1 MCAHLFIFISLGM
14 NLSRNILFSL
24 LYIIVIAHSDPIVAR
39 QDTNPML
46 EMIGKEY
53 HEYFDE
59 YESLCDSLFAGD
71 SLSRVKL
78 IRYFAEASAAA
89 PASEWDLDRRRMESH
104 VRFYE
109 SRGGGFEASEQ
120 YTADRFAKDLL
131 SIAHEAEKKGFKYM
145 WLRSLFNVADAYR
158 IFERDYEQAFKYYLE
173 VAARLEHVSQ
183 REFPWK
189 LFMYREIADFYY
201 SFREYKDATVF
212 YRKIAEDSDVTYK
225 NNHRLY
231 PALNGLALCYR
242 HAEQYDRSDSCFL
255 QILSMSAPCEED
267 RYVWEGIAGG
277 GIGYNH
283 YLRGDMEKAL
293 SWMEP
298 ALAKMKRPNDDS
310 YTSNLAVNIANIYLG
325 RNDIHQAEKYLNIA
339 LDYFNRTRIPEKN
352 SNLLQAMARY
362 HSLKGNR
369 REATAYLDSSLRA
382 TKKEGEA
389 YSGLVL
395 RRVEQQLR
403 AVDQRLYEK
412 ELFTEKLRST
422 YYKRTAFWVSS
433 TLAVILL
440 LALLLFIYYHRTR
453 QAYHELVRRS
463 QQWANVSTDEEKA
476 AELCPDAD
484 SDKTS
489 PVLSPNVADR
499 TIMEKIEQL
508 MEEKRLFTNADLSLN
523 TLATE
528 LGLDRRHVSNAI
540 NVCTNK
546 NFFSYLNEY
555 RVKEA
560 IRLLSVADKLNLTID
575 SIAFDS
581 GFNDRRTFH
590 RVFKQFTGLTPG
602 AFKESL

>member
-1 MCAHLFIFISLGM
+1 MRTYIFIFISLGM
-14 NLSRNILFSL
+14 NLSRYILFGL
-24 LYIIVIAHSDPIVAR
+24 FCIIAVAHCDPVIAR
-39 QDTNPML
+39 KDTNPML

-59 YESLCDSLFAGD
+59 YEVLCDSLFSGD
-71 SLSRVKL
+71 SLSRAKL

-89 PASEWDLDRRRMESH
+89 PASEWDLDRRRMEKH
-104 VRFYE
+104 VHFYE
-109 SRGGGFEASEQ
+109 SREGGFEASEQ
-120 YTADRFAKDLL
+120 YTADSFAKDLL
-131 SIAHEAEKKGFKYM
+131 SIARLAEKKGFKYL
-145 WLRSLFNVADAYR
+145 WLRSLFNAADAYR
-158 IFERDYEQAFKYYLE
+158 IFERDYEQAFRYYLE
-173 VAARLEHVSQ
+173 VAAQLEHVTQ

-201 SFREYKDATVF
+201 SFREYNDATVF
-212 YRKIAEDSDVTYK
+212 YRKIAEDPDATYK

-242 HAEQYDRSDSCFL
+242 HAGQYERSDSCFL
-255 QILSMSAPCEED
+255 QILSLAAPCEED

-277 GIGYNH
+277 SIGYNY

-293 SWMEP
+293 LWMKS
-298 ALAKMKRPNDDS
+298 ALEKMKRPNDDS
-310 YTSNLAVNIANIYLG
+310 YTSNLAVNIANIYLL
-325 RNDIHQAEKYLNIA
+325 RDDIHHAEKYLNIA
-339 LDYFNRTRIPEKN
+339 LDYYNRTRIPEKN
-352 SNLLQAMARY
+352 SNLLQALARY

-369 REATAYLDSSLRA
+369 REATVYLDSTLRA
-382 TKKEGEA
+382 KKTEEAA

-403 AVDQRLYEK
+403 AADQRLYEK

-433 TLAVILL
+433 TLVVILL
-440 LALLLFIYYHRTR
+440 LSLLLFIYYHRTR
-453 QAYHELVRRS
+453 RAYHELVIRS
-463 QQWANVSTDEEKA
+463 QQWAKVPTVGNKA
-476 AELCPDAD
+476 AELPPGAA
-484 SDKTS
+484 SDKTPS
-489 PVLSPNVADR
+489 VLSPNVADR
-499 TIMEKIEQL
+499 TIMEEIEQL
-508 MEEKRLFTNADLSLN
+508 MYEKRLFTNSDLSLS

-560 IRLLSVADKLNLTID
+560 IRLLSNADKLNLTID